1 LAAGLTVGVMLIP
14 QGMAYA
20 MLAGLPPIYGLYAA
34 TIPLIVYAFLGT
46 SRQLSVGPGA
56 MVAILI
62 ASGVGGIASQG
73 TTEYIQLA
81 LLLALMIGSIQLL
94 MGVLRMGFIVN
105 FLSHPVI
112 AGFTSAVAII
122 IAINQ
127 LKYLLGISLSRGM
140 FHEVLIEA
148 FTRFSETNWITFLI
162 GISGISILI
171 LINRFVNKLPGPL
184 IIVALSILIVWA
196 LGLINSGVEIVGDIP
211 SGLPLISIPHIDQGS
226 MVSLLPI
233 AFTIAF
239 IGFMQSIAVA
249 KAIQK
254 KHKNYTIVANN
265 ELIALGMANILG
277 SMFKAFPVTGGL
289 SRSAVNDQ
297 SGAKSGMASIISAL
311 LVIVVLLFFTP
322 YFYYLPKAILAA
334 IIMVAIYGLID
345 FKEARHLWRTDKT
358 DFGLFIATALAT
370 LFMGIEEGI
379 GTGVVLS
386 LIMVVY
392 RSSFPHIAELGQIPD
407 STQYRNVKRF
417 DDLIDRNDTI
427 ILRID
432 ARLYFANLNF
442 IKETIYAKL
451 ANKKGA
457 RYLILDAS
465 AISGIDSSS
474 VHMLRELQEDL
485 KKRNISIHF
494 VDVKGPIRDILKKN
508 ELLTEKGPFSYA
520 LTIDDA
526 VKQIAE
532 KGRLDFNVPYVFES
546 QN

>member
-140 FHEVLIEA
+140 FHEVLTEA

-171 LINRFVNKLPGPL
+171 LINRFVKKLPGPL

-196 LGLINSGVEIVGDIP
+196 LRLVNSGVEIVGDIP

-254 KHKNYTIVANN
+254 RHKNYIIVANN

-379 GTGVVLS
+379 GTGVLLS

-451 ANKKGA
+451 ADKKGA

-485 KKRNISIHF
+485 KKRNVSIHF

-508 ELLTEKGPFSYA
+508 ELLTENGPFSYA

-532 KGRLDFNVPYVFES
+532 KGRLDLNVPYVFES

>member
-1 LAAGLTVGVMLIP
+1 MAAGLTVGVMLIP

-140 FHEVLIEA
+140 FHEVLTEA

-171 LINRFVNKLPGPL
+171 LINRFVKKLPGPL

-196 LGLINSGVEIVGDIP
+196 LRLVNSGVEIVGDIP

-254 KHKNYTIVANN
+254 RHKNYIIVANN

-379 GTGVVLS
+379 GTGVLLS

-451 ANKKGA
+451 ADKKGA

-485 KKRNISIHF
+485 KKRNVSIHF

-508 ELLTEKGPFSYA
+508 ELLTENGPFSYA

-532 KGRLDFNVPYVFES
+532 KGRLDLNVPYVFES

>member
-1 LAAGLTVGVMLIP
+1 
-14 QGMAYA
+14 
-20 MLAGLPPIYGLYAA
+20 
-34 TIPLIVYAFLGT
+34 
-46 SRQLSVGPGA
+46 
-56 MVAILI
+56 
-62 ASGVGGIASQG
+62 
-73 TTEYIQLA
+73 
-81 LLLALMIGSIQLL
+81 
-94 MGVLRMGFIVN
+94 
-105 FLSHPVI
+105 
-112 AGFTSAVAII
+112 
-122 IAINQ
+122 
-127 LKYLLGISLSRGM
+127 
-140 FHEVLIEA
+140 
-148 FTRFSETNWITFLI
+148 
-162 GISGISILI
+162 
-171 LINRFVNKLPGPL
+171 
-184 IIVALSILIVWA
+184 
-196 LGLINSGVEIVGDIP
+196 
-211 SGLPLISIPHIDQGS
+211 
-226 MVSLLPI
+226 
-233 AFTIAF
+233 
-239 IGFMQSIAVA
+239 
-249 KAIQK
+249 
-254 KHKNYTIVANN
+254 
-265 ELIALGMANILG
+265 
-277 SMFKAFPVTGGL
+277 
-289 SRSAVNDQ
+289 
-297 SGAKSGMASIISAL
+297 
-311 LVIVVLLFFTP
+311 
-322 YFYYLPKAILAA
+322 
-334 IIMVAIYGLID
+334 
-345 FKEARHLWRTDKT
+345 

>member
-1 LAAGLTVGVMLIP
+1 MAAGLTVGVMLIP